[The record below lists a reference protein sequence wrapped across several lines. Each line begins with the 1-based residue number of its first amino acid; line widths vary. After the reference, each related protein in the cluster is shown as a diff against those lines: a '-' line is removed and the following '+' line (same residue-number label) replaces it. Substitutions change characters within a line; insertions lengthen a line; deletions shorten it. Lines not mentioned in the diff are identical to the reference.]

1 MVQES
6 FLRSIGSSVVW
17 KGLDRVAGLLKHVI
31 IAAAIGLSAQLDVFY
46 MVTALL
52 GVLVFSWASLMDVVA
67 VPSMVRAWQE
77 GREKDFKQIA
87 SGLFVITLMASLFL
101 GAALYFFR
109 DELAIVAVGFEPDRK
124 KLLAEAIPWLLPV
137 IILYVPLRLMSAILR
152 ALRQFAP
159 AYKSDF
165 FIALIVLVCVY
176 QFKYDPH
183 VLLWSF
189 SLGVIGAFFYLFLK
203 TWKYAIS
210 FDNPFSAALRQS
222 LLLAPGLLVL
232 QGAQYVY
239 VLTERLFVSF
249 MPTGAVSALAYAMT
263 LTTLL
268 PSLVALSGSFIT
280 IIAASPDSQARSSKL
295 NDLISMAILMG
306 LGATCF
312 MLSAGEPLVDLL
324 LKRGAFT
331 VENAQSV
338 ASTMKA
344 SVWMILPLFLIGP
357 LDQVFQVEKKIG
369 FMVRRTVMGMF
380 ANAILGSLF
389 LFVFK
394 WGVIGVALATSMS
407 YWIMLLSGLHGLES
421 LSYRI
426 AWLRHVKWSC
436 WIVVCLAPF
445 YLIFPNLFSYG
456 ASNIFSLF
464 VCFLGVGAT
473 LLTAGMFYL
482 GEERGLVR
490 QTIKRVL
497 PKVVKIN

>member
-1 MVQES
+1 MFQES

-17 KGLDRVAGLLKHVI
+17 KGLDRVAGLLKHII
-31 IAAAIGLSAQLDVFY
+31 IAAAVGLSAQLDVFY

-67 VPSMVRAWQE
+67 VPSMVRAWKE
-77 GREKDFKQIA
+77 GRKEDFGQIA
-87 SGLFVITLMASLFL
+87 SGLFVITIMASLFL
-101 GAALYFFR
+101 GASLYFFR
-109 DELAIVAVGFEPDRK
+109 DELAMVAVGFEPNRK

-137 IILYVPLRLMSAILR
+137 VFLYVPLRLMSAILR

-159 AYKSDF
+159 AYKSEF
-165 FIALIVLVCVY
+165 SIALIVLVCVSL
-176 QFKYDPH
+176 FKYDPH

-189 SLGVIGAFFYLFLK
+189 SLGVVGAFFYLFSK
-203 TWKYAIS
+203 TWKYVIS
-210 FDNPFSAALRQS
+210 FENPFSAVVRQS
-222 LLLAPGLLVL
+222 LILAPGLLVL

-239 VLTERLFVSF
+239 VLTERIFVSF

-268 PSLVALSGSFIT
+268 PSIVALSGSFIT
-280 IIAASPDSQARSSKL
+280 IIAASPDAKARSSKL

-306 LGATCF
+306 LGATCL
-312 MLSAGEPLVDLL
+312 MLSAREPLVDLL

-357 LDQVFQVEKKIG
+357 LDQVFQVENKIG
-369 FMVRRTVMGMF
+369 FMVRRTVTGMV

-394 WGVIGVALATSMS
+394 WGIVGVALAASMS

-421 LSYRI
+421 LSYRVD
-426 AWLRHVKWSC
+426 WVRHIKWSC
-436 WIVVCLAPF
+436 WIVVCLACV
-445 YLIFPNLFSYG
+445 YLILLDILSCRV
-456 ASNIFSLF
+456 SNVFSLI

-473 LLTAGMFYL
+473 LLVAGMFYF
-482 GEERGLVR
+482 GEERSLVR
-490 QTIKRVL
+490 QTIRRVL
-497 PKVVKIN
+497 PKFIKIN